1 MITVYIK
8 KISDITE
15 NEKRSIIDSLSK
27 AARERL
33 DKKRNG
39 ALHLASLNALS
50 LLSEEQRKNIYYS
63 ENGRPYF
70 KDFDADI
77 SISHSETQVAVAI
90 SDSIYTHI
98 GVDIEDIKS
107 IPIPTRF
114 LTESEKKLLE
124 NGTPYFEIWT
134 KKEALFKF
142 LKNDSTP
149 FIQLDSTAPE
159 IHSTH
164 FLTAKIENSIL
175 SICATSN
182 EEIIIIQ
189 K

>member
-90 SDSIYTHI
+90 SDSTYTSV

-124 NGTPYFEIWT
+124 NGTPYLEIWT
-134 KKEALFKF
+134 KKEALFKY

-149 FIQLDSTAPE
+149 FIKLDSTTPE
-159 IHSTH
+159 IYGAQFT
-164 FLTAKIENSIL
+164 TMKIEDSIL
-175 SICATSN
+175 TICSKETDKI
-182 EEIIIIQ
+182 ELIQ

>member
-1 MITVYIK
+1 MITVYVKRITN
-8 KISDITE
+8 ITE
-15 NEKRSIIDSLSK
+15 SENQSIIASLSA

-33 DKKRNG
+33 NKKRNG

-50 LLSEEQRKNIYYS
+50 LLSDEQRKNIYYS

-90 SDSIYTHI
+90 SDSIYTSV

-114 LTESEKKLLE
+114 LTENEKKLLE
-124 NGTPYFEIWT
+124 NGTPYLEIWT

-149 FIQLDSTAPE
+149 FIQLDSTQPQKHNARFV
-159 IHSTH
+159 TVR
-164 FLTAKIENSIL
+164 IENSIL
-175 SICATSN
+175 TVCAHEN
-182 EEIIIIQ
+182 EKIEIVQ